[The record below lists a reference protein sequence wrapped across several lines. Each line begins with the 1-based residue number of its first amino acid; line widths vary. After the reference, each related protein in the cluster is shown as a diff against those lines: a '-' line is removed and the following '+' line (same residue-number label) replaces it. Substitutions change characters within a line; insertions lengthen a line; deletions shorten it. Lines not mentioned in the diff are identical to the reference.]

1 MPAIFFG
8 HGNPMN
14 TLRTNAYTEAWAAIG
29 AAIPRPKA
37 VLSVSAH
44 WYISGTA
51 VTAMERP
58 PTIHDFGGFP
68 QRLYEFRYP
77 AAGDPQLAKRIR
89 DLLAALDV
97 GLDQQW
103 GLDHGT
109 WSVLAH
115 VFSEADI
122 PVLQLSID
130 NTKPA
135 PFHYDLGKRLALLR
149 DEGVLLIGSGNVVH
163 NLSAYMWREPDREPY
178 DWAERFEQRI
188 RDSLLAGDDDALIA
202 YQRFG
207 RDAQLS
213 APTPDHYLPLLY
225 IAGSRRPGEPASFPV
240 QGFDGGSMSML
251 AVQIG

>member
-14 TLRTNAYTEAWAAIG
+14 ALRNNAYTESWAAIG
-29 AAIPRPKA
+29 AVIPRPRA

-44 WYISGTA
+44 WYIPETA
-51 VTAMERP
+51 VTAMTEP

-68 QRLYEFRYP
+68 QRLYDFQYP
-77 AAGDPQLAKRIR
+77 ASGDLELAKRIS
-89 DLLAALDV
+89 DLLAPVIV

-135 PFHYDLGKRLALLR
+135 AFHYDLGKRLAPLR

-163 NLSAYMWREPDREPY
+163 NLGAYMWREPGREPY
-178 DWAERFEQRI
+178 DWAVRFEQRV

-202 YQRFG
+202 YQSFG

-225 IAGSRRPGEPASFPV
+225 IAGSRRPGEPTSFPV